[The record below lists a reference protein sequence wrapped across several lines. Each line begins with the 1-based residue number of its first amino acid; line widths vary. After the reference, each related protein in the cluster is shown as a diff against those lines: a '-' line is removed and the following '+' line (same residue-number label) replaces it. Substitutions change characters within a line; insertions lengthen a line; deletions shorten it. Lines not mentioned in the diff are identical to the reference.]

1 MKIRD
6 ILRAKGQTLVT
17 TTEEESLATALNKLA
32 QHNISAMPVCDA
44 AGTIQGMFTERD
56 LVRHFCSHDEPPQRF
71 KVRDCMSRDIV
82 VGVPDDDVDYIMSV
96 MTARQVRHLP
106 IMQGPRL
113 IGIISI
119 RDLVSAQLEDKQVE
133 VRHLQDYISGGYV

>member
-6 ILRAKGQTLVT
+6 ILKTKGGRLVT
-17 TTEEESLATALNKLA
+17 TTAEESLATALNKLV
-32 QHNISAMPVCDA
+32 QHNIAALPVCDA
-44 AGTIQGMFTERD
+44 AGMIQGMFTERD
-56 LVRHFCSHDEPPQRF
+56 VVQHFSSHSEPAQRF
-71 KVRDCMSRDIV
+71 KVKDCMSRDIV
-82 VGVPDDDVDYIMSV
+82 VGVPDDDVDYIMGV

-113 IGIISI
+113 VAIISI
-119 RDLVSAQLEDKQVE
+119 RDLVRAQLEHTQVE